1 MAGTAYSADILLR
14 LLAIAAAGTPYNND
28 AMLRHLFENK
38 GRPLLDAY
46 GEPVRS
52 KDDSVNLDRNTERD
66 YMCLVV
72 NEDPFKYVK
81 RTKTQYLPRTK
92 TPRLSY
98 DDVLAEQDAWFNENA
113 YATAFQTVLGSF
125 ADQRNRASRL
135 GKIAAALAERGIE
148 RDDINEAILR
158 CKNADEKTAGLT
170 TLALGRL
177 LFAHAE
183 RKPSEELE
191 PQAKGAPTAST
202 AGSSDANAPTD
213 ANATPSDAN
222 ATPSDAP
229 TLRTLLALLAD
240 GPSSPL
246 GVRAWSEEEA
256 LDALFPAALIKALPA
271 DENGRERTLSGTLSP
286 IERQAA
292 RDALTASNGL
302 GIARWREQ
310 LATLPGVDPDAT
322 CAMLADLKSST
333 NSEVKRAVFA
343 IARTS
348 AGDASLTLAL
358 LLALALL
365 DTASFEGLIRIV
377 QTNL

>member
-1 MAGTAYSADILLR
+1 MAGTAYSADILLK

-66 YMCLVV
+66 YMCLIV

-81 RTKTQYLPRTK
+81 RTKTQYLPHTK

-135 GKIAAALAERGIE
+135 GKIAAALAERGIA
-148 RDDINEAILR
+148 RDDINEAIRR

-191 PQAKGAPTAST
+191 PQAKGAPTASNT
-202 AGSSDANAPTD
+202 GNADAGASAP
-213 ANATPSDAN
+213 AGAN

-229 TLRTLLALLAD
+229 TLRALLALLAG

-271 DENGRERTLSGTLSP
+271 DEDGRERTLSGTLAP

-292 RDALTASNGL
+292 RDALAASYGL
-302 GIARWREQ
+302 GFGRWREQ
-310 LATLPGVDPDAT
+310 LAPLPGADPGAT
-322 CAMLADLKSST
+322 
-333 NSEVKRAVFA
+333 
-343 IARTS
+343 
-348 AGDASLTLAL
+348 
-358 LLALALL
+358 
-365 DTASFEGLIRIV
+365 
-377 QTNL
+377 

>member
-1 MAGTAYSADILLR
+1 MTGTAYSADILLK

-148 RDDINEAILR
+148 RDDINEAIRR
-158 CKNADEKTAGLT
+158 CKNADEKTAGPA

-191 PQAKGAPTAST
+191 PQAKGAPAASPT
-202 AGSSDANAPTD
+202 GNADANAPAD

-222 ATPSDAP
+222 ATPPGAP
-229 TLRTLLALLAD
+229 TLRALLALLAG

-271 DENGRERTLSGTLSP
+271 DEDGRERTLSGTLTP

-292 RDALTASNGL
+292 RDTLAASNGL
-302 GIARWREQ
+302 ALARWREQ
-310 LATLPGVDPDAT
+310 LATLPGTDHDAT

-333 NSEVKRAVFA
+333 NGEVKSAVFA

-348 AGDASLTLAL
+348 AGDVPLTLVL

-365 DTASFEGLIRIV
+365 DTAAFEGLLRIV

>member
-1 MAGTAYSADILLR
+1 MTGMAYSADILLK

-135 GKIAAALAERGIE
+135 DKIAATLAERGIA
-148 RDDINEAILR
+148 RDDINEAIRR

-177 LFAHAE
+177 LFARAE

-191 PQAKGAPTAST
+191 PQAKGAPATSPIKNA
-202 AGSSDANAPTD
+202 DANAPAGTD
-213 ANATPSDAN
+213 ATP
-222 ATPSDAP
+222 PDAP
-229 TLRTLLALLAD
+229 SLRTLLALLAG

-256 LDALFPAALIKALPA
+256 LDALFPAVLIKALPA
-271 DENGRERTLSGTLSP
+271 DEDGRERVLSGALSP

-292 RDALTASNGL
+292 RNALTASNGL
-302 GIARWREQ
+302 ALGRWREQ
-310 LATLPGVDPDAT
+310 LATLPGIDPDAT
-322 CAMLADLKSST
+322 WAMLAGLKSST
-333 NSEVKRAVFA
+333 NGELKRAIFA
-343 IARTS
+343 ISRAS
-348 AGDASLTLAL
+348 AGDAPLALDL

-365 DTASFEGLIRIV
+365 GTASFDGLPKIV

>member
-1 MAGTAYSADILLR
+1 MAGTAYSADILLK

-66 YMCLVV
+66 YMCLIV

-81 RTKTQYLPRTK
+81 RTKTQYLPHTK

-135 GKIAAALAERGIE
+135 GKIAATLAERGIE
-148 RDDINEAILR
+148 RDDINEAIRR

-191 PQAKGAPTAST
+191 PQAKGAPAASDT
-202 AGSSDANAPTD
+202 GNADANAP
-213 ANATPSDAN
+213 AGASATPSSAN

-229 TLRTLLALLAD
+229 TLRALLALLAD

-256 LDALFPAALIKALPA
+256 LDVLFPAALIKALPA
-271 DENGRERTLSGTLSP
+271 DEDGRERTLSGTLSP

-310 LATLPGVDPDAT
+310 LATLPGTDPDAT

-333 NSEVKRAVFA
+333 NGEVKRAVFA

-348 AGDASLTLAL
+348 AGDASLALVL

-365 DTASFEGLIRIV
+365 DTAAFEGLLRIV

>member
-1 MAGTAYSADILLR
+1 
-14 LLAIAAAGTPYNND
+14 
-28 AMLRHLFENK
+28 MLRHLFENK

-148 RDDINEAILR
+148 RDDINEAIRR

-191 PQAKGAPTAST
+191 PQTKGAPAASNT
-202 AGSSDANAPTD
+202 GNADANAPAD
-213 ANATPSDAN
+213 ANATPADAN
-222 ATPSDAP
+222 ATPPDAP
-229 TLRTLLALLAD
+229 TLRALLALLAG
-240 GPSSPL
+240 GPSFPL

-271 DENGRERTLSGTLSP
+271 DEDGRERTLSGTLSP

-310 LATLPGVDPDAT
+310 LATLPGTDPDAT
-322 CAMLADLKSST
+322 CAMLANLKSST
-333 NSEVKRAVFA
+333 NGEVKSAVLA

-348 AGDASLTLAL
+348 AGDASLALAL
-358 LLALALL
+358 LFALALL
-365 DTASFEGLIRIV
+365 DTAAFEGLLRIV

>member
-1 MAGTAYSADILLR
+1 MAGTAYSADILLK

-66 YMCLVV
+66 YMCLIV

-81 RTKTQYLPRTK
+81 RTKTQYLPHTK

-135 GKIAAALAERGIE
+135 GKIAAALAERGIA
-148 RDDINEAILR
+148 RDDINEAIRR
-158 CKNADEKTAGLT
+158 CKNANEKTAGLT

-191 PQAKGAPTAST
+191 PQAKGAPSASNT
-202 AGSSDANAPTD
+202 ENADADAPADANAPSN
-213 ANATPSDAN
+213 ANAA
-222 ATPSDAP
+222 PSDAP
-229 TLRTLLALLAD
+229 TLRTLLALLAN

-271 DENGRERTLSGTLSP
+271 DEDGRERTLSGTLSP

-292 RDALTASNGL
+292 RDALAASNGL
-302 GIARWREQ
+302 ALARWREQ
-310 LATLPGVDPDAT
+310 LATLPGTDPDAT

-333 NSEVKRAVFA
+333 NGEVKSAIFA

-348 AGDASLTLAL
+348 AGDASLALSL

-365 DTASFEGLIRIV
+365 DTTAFEGLLRIV

>member
-1 MAGTAYSADILLR
+1 MTGTAYSADILLK

-46 GEPVRS
+46 GDPVRS
-52 KDDSVNLDRNTERD
+52 KDDSVNLDRNTEHD

-135 GKIAAALAERGIE
+135 DKIAAALAERGIA
-148 RDDINEAILR
+148 RDDISEAIRR

-177 LFAHAE
+177 LFARAE

-191 PQAKGAPTAST
+191 PQAKGAPAEST
-202 AGSSDANAPTD
+202 TGNADANAPAD
-213 ANATPSDAN
+213 ANATTSG
-222 ATPSDAP
+222 AP
-229 TLRTLLALLAD
+229 TLRALLALLAG
-240 GPSSPL
+240 GPSSSL

-256 LDALFPAALIKALPA
+256 IEVLLPAALIKALPA
-271 DENGRERTLSGTLSP
+271 DEGGRERTLSGALSP
-286 IERQAA
+286 IERQAV
-292 RDALTASNGL
+292 RDALSASNGL
-302 GIARWREQ
+302 ALGRWREQ
-310 LATLPGVDPDAT
+310 LATLPGIAPDAT
-322 CAMLADLKSST
+322 WAMLADLKSST
-333 NSEVKRAVFA
+333 NGELKRAIFA
-343 IARTS
+343 ISCASTD
-348 AGDASLTLAL
+348 DAPLALAL
-358 LLALALL
+358 LLALSLL
-365 DTASFEGLIRIV
+365 GTASFEGLPKIA
-377 QTNL
+377 QANL

>member
-1 MAGTAYSADILLR
+1 MAGTAYSADILLK

-66 YMCLVV
+66 YMCLIV

-81 RTKTQYLPRTK
+81 RTKTQYLPHTK

-135 GKIAAALAERGIE
+135 GKIAATLAERGIE
-148 RDDINEAILR
+148 RDDINEAIRR

-191 PQAKGAPTAST
+191 PQAKGAPAASDT
-202 AGSSDANAPTD
+202 GNADANAP
-213 ANATPSDAN
+213 AGASATPSSAN

-256 LDALFPAALIKALPA
+256 LNVLLPAALIKALPA
-271 DENGRERTLSGTLSP
+271 DGGGLERALSGALTP

-292 RDALTASNGL
+292 RDVLTASNGFAL
-302 GIARWREQ
+302 ARWREQ
-310 LATLPGVDPDAT
+310 LATLPGANPDAT
-322 CAMLADLKSST
+322 WTMLADLKSST
-333 NSEVKRAVFA
+333 NSELKRDIFA
-343 IARTS
+343 ISR
-348 AGDASLTLAL
+348 ASTDNAPLALVL

-365 DTASFEGLIRIV
+365 GMASFEGLPKIA
-377 QTNL
+377 QANL

>member
-1 MAGTAYSADILLR
+1 MAGTAYSADILLK

-66 YMCLVV
+66 YMCLIV

-81 RTKTQYLPRTK
+81 RTKTQYLPHTK

-135 GKIAAALAERGIE
+135 GKIAATLAERGIE
-148 RDDINEAILR
+148 RDDINEEIRR

-191 PQAKGAPTAST
+191 PQAKGAPAASDT
-202 AGSSDANAPTD
+202 GNADANAP
-213 ANATPSDAN
+213 ADAN

-229 TLRTLLALLAD
+229 SLRTLLALLAG

-256 LDALFPAALIKALPA
+256 LNVLLPAALIKALPA
-271 DENGRERTLSGTLSP
+271 DEDGRERTLSGTLSP

-292 RDALTASNGL
+292 RDVLTASNGL
-302 GIARWREQ
+302 GLARWREQ
-310 LATLPGVDPDAT
+310 LATLPGTDPDAT
-322 CAMLADLKSST
+322 WILLADLKSST
-333 NSEVKRAVFA
+333 SGELKRAIFA
-343 IARTS
+343 ISRASTD
-348 AGDASLTLAL
+348 DAPLALEL
-358 LLALALL
+358 LLALTLL
-365 DTASFEGLIRIV
+365 GTASFEGLPKIV
-377 QTNL
+377 QINL

>member
-1 MAGTAYSADILLR
+1 MTGTAYSADILLK

-135 GKIAAALAERGIE
+135 GKIAAALAERGIA
-148 RDDINEAILR
+148 RDDINEAIRR
-158 CKNADEKTAGLT
+158 CKNADEKTAGLA

-191 PQAKGAPTAST
+191 PQAKGAPTASNT
-202 AGSSDANAPTD
+202 GNSDANAPAD
-213 ANATPSDAN
+213 ANATPSDAS

-229 TLRTLLALLAD
+229 TLRALLALLAD

-246 GVRAWSEEEA
+246 GVRAWSEEDA

-271 DENGRERTLSGTLSP
+271 DEDGRERTLSGTLSP

-292 RDALTASNGL
+292 RDTLAASNDL
-302 GIARWREQ
+302 ALARWREQ

-333 NSEVKRAVFA
+333 NGGVKSAVFA

-348 AGDASLTLAL
+348 AGDASLTLVL

-365 DTASFEGLIRIV
+365 DTAAFEGLLRIV

>member
-1 MAGTAYSADILLR
+1 MTGTAYSADILLK

-135 GKIAAALAERGIE
+135 GKIAAALAERGIA
-148 RDDINEAILR
+148 RDDINEAIRR
-158 CKNADEKTAGLT
+158 CKNADEKTAGLA

-191 PQAKGAPTAST
+191 PQAKGTPTASPT
-202 AGSSDANAPTD
+202 GNADANAPTGTD
-213 ANATPSDAN
+213 VTPSDAN
-222 ATPSDAP
+222 ATPSGAP
-229 TLRTLLALLAD
+229 TLRALLALLVG

-256 LDALFPAALIKALPA
+256 LDALFPTALIKALPA
-271 DENGRERTLSGTLSP
+271 DEDGRERTLSRTLSP

-333 NSEVKRAVFA
+333 NGEVKSAVFA

-348 AGDASLTLAL
+348 AGDASLTLVL

-365 DTASFEGLIRIV
+365 DTAAFEGLLRIV